1 MYFGLLTLINQIIE
15 PTLSSTLTPEERN
28 KAIGLM
34 GVSMLSAGF
43 FGSMAI
49 GRALDI
55 TKKYKLVMI
64 STSAVCCLAQVV
76 FTLVVAKG
84 LLWLDHVIL
93 AVLGICGTAMI
104 NLTVQYGIELTYPQP
119 VPVMA
124 GLTCLF
130 AQLFGLVV
138 TELGKY
144 RLSHLKFN
152 REGSHARQK
161 SVYLNIP

>member
-1 MYFGLLTLINQIIE
+1 
-15 PTLSSTLTPEERN
+15 
-28 KAIGLM
+28 M
-34 GVSMLSAGF
+34 GVSMLTAGF

-49 GRALDI
+49 GRALDM

-64 STSAVCCLAQVV
+64 STSAVCCLAQVA
-76 FTLVVAKG
+76 FTLLVAKG
-84 LLWLDHVIL
+84 FVWLDHVIL
-93 AVLGICGTAMI
+93 AILGICGTAMI

-130 AQLFGLVV
+130 AQLFGFIV

-144 RLSHLKFN
+144 DSYFISSYWYWHRCDNGLFCLERFIDTCQIDIMSALDP
-152 REGSHARQK
+152 
-161 SVYLNIP
+161 YI